1 MTIFIIIGLII
12 LVIWLVNYQ
21 ATINS
26 EEKIRQVSGELRVKY
41 PNFVRAVRQ
50 SYQNNAVLYADNDKA
65 LCYKVPVKSLG
76 IHKGDLYYS
85 IIDTTNIGNKPYIIK
100 VYKGIDGIEI
110 NTERFYMSSENDLT
124 IEEYIKKFNEL
135 MLEIMSDTRYFNSI
149 SNLN

>member
-50 SYQNNAVLYADNDKA
+50 SYHNNAVLYADNDKA
-65 LCYKVPVKSLG
+65 LCYKVPVKSLS

-110 NTERFYMSSENDLT
+110 NTERFYMSSENDLAT
-124 IEEYIKKFNEL
+124 EEYIKKFNEL

-149 SNLN
+149 SNLT

>member
-12 LVIWLVNYQ
+12 LIIWLVNYQ
-21 ATINS
+21 ANLNN
-26 EEKIRQVSGELRVKY
+26 EEKVRQISGELRVKY
-41 PNFVRAVRQ
+41 PNFVKAIRQ
-50 SYQNNAVLYADNDKA
+50 SYYNNAVLYADNDKA
-65 LCYKVPVKSLG
+65 LCYKVPFKSLG

-110 NTERFYMSSENDLT
+110 NTERYYMISENDLT
-124 IEEYIKKFNEL
+124 IEEYIKIFNDL

-149 SNLN
+149 SNLH